1 MDYIHLVK
9 IAEKERF
16 QALTQ
21 QDYKKFESLCDPEL
35 TYVHSSAKIDH
46 LSSYM
51 QKLKS
56 QHYTYQTID
65 YHIENIVEFS
75 DNLLAFATFE
85 AELLL
90 QGKPAKLKNRTL
102 SIWKKTKDGV
112 VLFAYQP
119 TPIK

>member
-9 IAEKERF
+9 MAEKERF

-21 QDYKKFESLCDPEL
+21 KDYKKFESLCDPEL
-35 TYVHSSAKIDH
+35 IYVHSSAKIDH

-51 QKLKS
+51 QKLES
-56 QHYTYQTID
+56 QYYIYKTID
-65 YHIENIVEFS
+65 YNIENIVEFS
-75 DNLLAFATFE
+75 DNLLTFAIFE

-90 QGKPAKLKNRTL
+90 QGKPVKLKNRTL
-102 SIWKKTKDGV
+102 SIWKKTKDSV